1 MSTTNIKTPTTDMY
15 IGFNVA
21 EDGTLQEIGGLDL
34 TGTKNMPKIDIPQG
48 TGAEAQNTNFL
59 DGIMDIFS
67 SDSTTAGADKTKGS
81 NGVGST
87 LQGIAAVAG
96 ALASIYGVRQQKKYQ
111 DEMLS
116 MEKARVQRN
125 VDRQN
130 KAQAEYEKVW
140 GNKN

>member
-1 MSTTNIKTPTTDMY
+1 MNTTNVKTPMTDMY

-34 TGTKNMPKIDIPQG
+34 TGTKNMPQLDMPQG
-48 TGAEAQNTNFL
+48 TEAQNTNFL

-67 SDSTTAGADKTKGS
+67 SDSTTAGADKTKAS
-81 NGVGST
+81 SGVGST
-87 LQGIAAVAG
+87 LQGIGAVAD

-116 MEKARVQRN
+116 MEKDRVQRN
-125 VDRQN
+125 IDRQN